1 MTDSTTN
8 SHWAARTIAL
18 ASGLALASGAA
29 RAVSGAVDYG
39 WTFERAS
46 WSGADAVAGYLPAA
60 LLLAL
65 VIAWLMRKSEGRSV
79 LWPVLTAAGA
89 GIGLVFSPL
98 AGLTPAAGPTA
109 ALPAG
114 LIAALSGWLVC
125 GARARVTA
133 PLLLVLALLSWP
145 LALQL
150 APRFTARTIEYD
162 LIAEEDSWTVI
173 SERSDAPIKVATITP
188 SIAIARARDGVPSIV
203 LPPPA
208 EVEFVV
214 PPSDGPLRLAT
225 RAGISRWLSSRDAE
239 ERGREL
245 AGELAEDESVRVRFQ
260 LELDGEMVF
269 DETVEWR
276 DDNSARWH
284 DATGAAGIELRP
296 GQVVKL
302 RTLPIEGSDR
312 LAPELQ
318 AGFSRLA
325 LERVI
330 ETRSEPASPAA
341 PNIIFVVMDTLRA
354 DRTSLGGHAGYTPQ
368 LGKFAESGVTYLNA
382 YATSPW
388 TWPSTAS
395 LLSGMQPN
403 THGVLTSVQSFFDSR
418 IDTLAELLQARGYV
432 TAAIIGNP
440 LIVKAQ
446 NFDQGFQHF
455 RSTDSGVFV
464 DSDVLVPEAI
474 EWLRATAPARC
485 FLYLHLVDPH
495 EPHDP
500 TPAAYAAVG
509 AANGEA
515 PDGYPKQGLTGFK
528 FQINRRRRNAAAGS
542 ETDLSWIGPAHQS
555 WMQTSYNA
563 AVWTGDAEFGR
574 LLQAVEDLGMADN
587 TIIVFTSDHGE
598 ELLDHGHVEHI
609 HSLWGELTRVP
620 MVIVGPGIPRGIQVD
635 APVSNRHLMPT
646 LAKLGDARVRTIDDF
661 FDLADP
667 EAVESAPLY
676 FSTENGIWGPQ
687 NAQRVY
693 GVRRENWVLHYAP
706 SATRVG
712 GPEHFEGEPIAGD
725 WRLFDLNIDPTEQ
738 DDLSRAEPERA
749 AALRKLLLDNLAEQ
763 VENRHGGRIT
773 SGDAMLEML
782 RNIGYTGNE

>member
-1 MTDSTTN
+1 MSNTNTT
-8 SHWAARTIAL
+8 SSLALRTLAL
-18 ASGLALASGAA
+18 ASGLALAGGAA
-29 RAVSGAVDYG
+29 RAVSGIVDYG
-39 WTFERAS
+39 WTFERAA
-46 WSGADAVAGYLPAA
+46 WSGAGAVADQTPSA

-65 VIAWLMRKSEGRSV
+65 AVAALMRRSDERPAY
-79 LWPVLTAAGA
+79 WPMLAMAGA
-89 GIGLVFSPL
+89 GVGLVYSPL
-98 AGLTPAAGPTA
+98 STLTQVAGPLAIIPAA
-109 ALPAG
+109 
-114 LIAALSGWLVC
+114 LIAAITGWLAC
-125 GARARVTA
+125 GSKVRASA
-133 PLLLVLALLSWP
+133 PVLFLLALLSWP

-150 APRFTARTIEYD
+150 APRITARTITYD
-162 LIAEEDSWTVI
+162 LIAEDDSWTVI
-173 SERSDAPIKVATITP
+173 TERSDAPIKVATITP
-188 SIAIARARDGVPSIV
+188 SIAIAKARDGVPSIV

-214 PPSDGPLRLAT
+214 PAAGGPLRLAT
-225 RAGISRWLSSRDAE
+225 RAGISRWLSPRGDE
-239 ERGREL
+239 QRGREI
-245 AGELAEDESVRVRFQ
+245 ATELAEGESVRVHFQ
-260 LELDGEMVF
+260 LEVDGVVVF
-269 DETVEWR
+269 DDVSEWR
-276 DDNSARWH
+276 DDDTARWLEVT
-284 DATGAAGIELRP
+284 DEAGMELLP
-296 GQVVKL
+296 GQVVRL
-302 RTLPIEGSDR
+302 RTLPLEGSDR
-312 LAPELQ
+312 LAAELQ

-325 LERVI
+325 LERVV
-330 ETRSEPASPAA
+330 ETRSEPATPDA

-354 DRTSLGGHAGYTPQ
+354 DRTSLGGHSGFTPE

-403 THGVLTSVQSFFDSR
+403 THGVLSSIESFLDSR
-418 IDTLAELLQARGYV
+418 IDTLAELLQARGYA

-455 RSTDSGVFV
+455 RSTDSGIFV

-500 TPAAYAAVG
+500 TPEAYAAVG
-509 AANGEA
+509 AGNGEA

-528 FQINRRRRNAAAGS
+528 FQINRRRRNADTNDDSGR
-542 ETDLSWIGPAHQS
+542 TWIAPEHES

-563 AVWTGDAEFGR
+563 AVLTGDAQFGR
-574 LLQAVEDLGMADN
+574 LLRAVEELGMSDN

-609 HSLWGELTRVP
+609 HSLWGELTRAP
-620 MVIVGPGIPRGIQVD
+620 LVIAGPGVPRGLRVE

-646 LAKLGDARVRTIDDF
+646 LAKLGDARVRAIDDF
-661 FDLADP
+661 FDLTKP
-667 EAVESAPLY
+667 EQLAQAPLF
-676 FSTENGIWGPQ
+676 FSTENGIWGSQ
-687 NAQRVY
+687 DEQRVY
-693 GVRRENWVLHYAP
+693 GVRLGNWVLHYAP
-706 SATRVG
+706 IATRAG
-712 GPEHFEGEPIAGD
+712 GPELFEGEPVAGD
-725 WRLFDLNIDPTEQ
+725 WRLFDLAADPTEHE
-738 DDLSRAEPERA
+738 DLSRAQPERA

-763 VENRHGGRIT
+763 VEHRHGGRIS

-782 RNIGYTGNE
+782 RNIGYTGGD